1 MFQSIRTYRRTGDD
15 FSATAPCTYV
25 RFTFLKR
32 RYMKN
37 SDRQSLY
44 FSGTKSSQVKSVNY
58 LPDGRNG
65 FTESRFSEQQ
75 SEYVEAWRI
84 TRFRV
89 KSHRTEK
96 SIGATCEQDIIPAIL
111 SGFDDNRIFH
121 DTAKRMRRMA
131 C

>member
-1 MFQSIRTYRRTGDD
+1 M
-15 FSATAPCTYV
+15 
-25 RFTFLKR
+25 
-32 RYMKN
+32 
-37 SDRQSLY
+37 
-44 FSGTKSSQVKSVNY
+44 KSVNY

-96 SIGATCEQDIIPAIL
+96 SIGATCEQDIITAIL
-111 SGFDDNRIFH
+111 SEFEGNGIFH
-121 DTAKRMRRMA
+121 DTAKRMRRRA
-131 C
+131 YRLRFFII